1 MSHTQQTVRSA
12 MKEFESYM
20 RVERNYAE
28 NTVRG
33 YGRELSLWLRFL
45 GSDYTLNSITT
56 QHVREW
62 LSSLQNYKP
71 ASVERK
77 ITALKSFFNFCQDQ
91 DWVIANPC
99 NKIKFPKRG
108 KRLPKYLNDEEL
120 QIVLNTPFTKYL
132 SKPNMDL
139 EVRDATIFRILAL
152 CGLRRSEIIGLN
164 VEDVSLGEGIIIV
177 REAKEDKDRIV
188 PLTRELILWMRK
200 YIGWREKTFKHT
212 QSHALFLSFTGS
224 RIDYNAIQKLFKR
237 HMRICGIK
245 KHITPHGL
253 RHSFSISLLRKGV
266 DLVTISELL
275 GHANLSST
283 QVYLQSDLK
292 QKQLAISKL
301 SSFINNDQL
310 RI

>member
-1 MSHTQQTVRSA
+1 
-12 MKEFESYM
+12 
-20 RVERNYAE
+20 
-28 NTVRG
+28 
-33 YGRELSLWLRFL
+33 
-45 GSDYTLNSITT
+45 
-56 QHVREW
+56 
-62 LSSLQNYKP
+62 
-71 ASVERK
+71 
-77 ITALKSFFNFCQDQ
+77 
-91 DWVIANPC
+91 
-99 NKIKFPKRG
+99 
-108 KRLPKYLNDEEL
+108 
-120 QIVLNTPFTKYL
+120 
-132 SKPNMDL
+132 MDL